1 MLIVEEIDKIF
12 NLVNECKK
20 CDLWENRTNPVVG
33 DGSYSTDVL
42 FIGEAPG
49 FNEDKQGKP
58 FVGRAGKILDEL
70 LNTIGLNRK
79 DVFIANI
86 LKCRPPSNRNPQK
99 DEIESCTEYLDM
111 QISLINP
118 MVIVPLANFACS
130 YIFDKYNLKNEK
142 ISNVH
147 GKSFKV
153 NTLFGSIIIFP
164 VFHPAIATYNPN
176 KKSILEKDFFK
187 LKEILSNKTE

>member
-33 DGSYSTDVL
+33 DGSYSADVL

-118 MVIVPLANFACS
+118 MVIVPLGNFAGS
-130 YIFDKYNLKNEK
+130 YIFDKYNLKNDK

-147 GKSFKV
+147 GKSYKV

-164 VFHPAIATYNPN
+164 VFHPAIATYNHN
-176 KKSILEKDFFK
+176 KKSILEKDFLK
-187 LKEILSNKTE
+187 LKQILSNKTE